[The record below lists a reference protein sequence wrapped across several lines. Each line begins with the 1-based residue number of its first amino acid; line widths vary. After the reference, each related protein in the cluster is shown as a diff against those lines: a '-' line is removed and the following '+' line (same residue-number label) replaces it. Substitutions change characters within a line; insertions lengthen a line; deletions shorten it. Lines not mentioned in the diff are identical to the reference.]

1 MDRKAVI
8 KKHLITAIKEKGFPN
23 GYVEDEA
30 DFYAGFFIDKE
41 GKITAIGYAKDFMSD
56 KVPDVNNIKLEDLTI
71 VELAKL
77 LECGLVET
85 DKDYKLMKGTV
96 DQDQQEEP
104 MEA

>member
-30 DFYAGFFIDKE
+30 DFYAGIFIDE
-41 GKITAIGYAKDFMSD
+41 NEKIHAVGYAKDFISD
-56 KVPDVNNIKLEDLTI
+56 KGVDLDNIKLEDLTI

-77 LECGLVET
+77 LENGCVVE
-85 DKDYKLMKGTV
+85 DKDYKHMKATV
-96 DQDQQEEP
+96 DEDLKAEP
-104 MEA
+104 VEA

>member
-23 GYVEDEA
+23 GYVEAEA
-30 DFYAGFFIDKE
+30 DSNAGFFVDKD
-41 GKITAIGYAKDFMSD
+41 GKIIALGYAKDFMSERVKD
-56 KVPDVNNIKLEDLTI
+56 IDNITFEDMTI

-85 DKDYKLMKGTV
+85 DKDYILMKGTV
-96 DQDQQEEP
+96 DEEQQEEP
-104 MEA
+104 MGV

>member
-1 MDRKAVI
+1 MNRKAII
-8 KKHLITAIKEKGFPN
+8 KKQLIVAIKEKGFPN

-30 DFYAGFFIDKE
+30 DFYAGFFIDKD
-41 GKITAIGYAKDFMSD
+41 GKITALGYAKDPILD
-56 KVPDVNNIKLEDLTI
+56 KVEDLNNIKLEDMAI

-77 LECGLVET
+77 LEYGLVET

-96 DQDQQEEP
+96 DQELEEP